1 MFWKRKRPSEVTA
14 SERARLLSSWP
25 AGDYSWPRTDQ
36 LEGWSAHDIYL
47 LQDALLSDAAA
58 FPSKKFGP
66 DFAMIYL
73 LGRRAAL
80 RGLSLKLLPWQP
92 VSGPGYAGPSQEWVY
107 LTGFVD
113 ALADKVC
120 GTDRV
125 PPEIKE
131 LYPDYLEIDVERGG
145 ALMAAIEA

>member
-1 MFWKRKRPSEVTA
+1 MFWKRKRPSEVAA

-25 AGDYSWPRTDQ
+25 AGDYSWPQANQ
-36 LEGWSAHDIYL
+36 LEGWSAQDIYL

-80 RGLSLKLLPWQP
+80 SVLSLKLPP
-92 VSGPGYAGPSQEWVY
+92 SHPPTVSPHP
-107 LTGFVD
+107 
-113 ALADKVC
+113 C
-120 GTDRV
+120 
-125 PPEIKE
+125 PP
-131 LYPDYLEIDVERGG
+131 LQSFY
-145 ALMAAIEA
+145 

>member
-1 MFWKRKRPSEVTA
+1 MFWKRKRPSEVAA

-36 LEGWSAHDIYL
+36 QGWSAHDIYL

-92 VSGPGYAGPSQEWVY
+92 VSGSGYAGPSHEWVY

-113 ALADKVC
+113 ALADMAC

-131 LYPDYLEIDVERGG
+131 IYPDYLQIDVERRLID
-145 ALMAAIEA
+145 ATEA